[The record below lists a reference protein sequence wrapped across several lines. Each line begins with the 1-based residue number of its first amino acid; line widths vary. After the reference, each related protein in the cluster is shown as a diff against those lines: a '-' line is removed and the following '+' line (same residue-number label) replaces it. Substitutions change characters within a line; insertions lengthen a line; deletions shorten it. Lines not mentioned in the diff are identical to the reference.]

1 MKRLLLI
8 VTAVVLAVAQMAAA
22 PVDAQTARAKASRY
36 ITRIASEGRLKAPAK
51 ASDIKLVL
59 TQASK
64 AIAGLAA
71 YYVFNTNDSYII
83 VSGDDRARE
92 VLAFG
97 DSPLDIDNIP
107 CNMQLW
113 LTSYQEQLDYLLSH
127 PDLVVE
133 QPAIR
138 RAPAA
143 SVFNVE
149 PLLTA
154 MWDQGEPYNREC
166 PSTGT
171 SLCVTGCGATSLA
184 MIFHHWRYPTGPTSM
199 VPGYT
204 THSMNLSV
212 PSLPSTTF
220 DWDNMLDEYRGG
232 YNDVQA
238 SAVAHLMRYLGQ
250 SERMDYSPE
259 SSGTGTYEIV
269 NTVRRFG
276 YDNDVRVVSKESWWT
291 GESYSDEE
299 WGAIIQDELFEHRPI
314 LMCAYTPTWSGHAFD
329 IDGYDATD
337 DTYHINWGW
346 SGNGNAFCALNA
358 FHGSGMVFNVNQQLI
373 LGIEPPPT
381 VPTIKAWSS
390 RLFTTAYV
398 DKTDAASFTVKGALL
413 TGDVTV
419 QLNDDSGYF
428 NIDTEQIS
436 VDQLQ
441 QGKTVYVT
449 FKSNTPGAY
458 TATVTLSSEGAADK
472 VITVYG
478 TCLLETYD
486 PVLLDVSDVTG
497 DSFTVQW
504 EDSTPSHNV
513 VSYNLEI
520 APTPFF
526 ELRLNEAFDKSE
538 YSGTSTSDWSSKLDE
553 ITSTPGWTGNKVY
566 RSNND
571 LLLGTAKAKGWI
583 ETPALDMFG
592 NNGFIT
598 VKVQATCTTNDTN
611 APLNISCEGND
622 TTIILDESEEE
633 HCVLLPCPSGNLS
646 KVKLTSA
653 TGKRVVLKN
662 FAAYA
667 GDDYS
672 PVDLTKATYL
682 KDITTMSQTVGDMT
696 SGWYGLRIQALYT
709 DGTLSPW
716 SNRVRLLID
725 WKKGDVNHDGEINI
739 ADVNT
744 VVNYIIQGI
753 NTKSALSSC
762 DVNEDGEINLADINA
777 VIRNIMGH

>member
-1 MKRLLLI
+1 MKKSL
-8 VTAVVLAVAQMAAA
+8 VFAAVVLLAAVQMAAA
-22 PVDAQTARAKASRY
+22 PVDAQTARAKASQF
-36 ITRIASEGRLKAPAK
+36 ITRIASDGRHKAPAM
-51 ASDIKLVL
+51 ASDIRLVL

-64 AIAGLAA
+64 ADASQAA
-71 YYVFNTNDSYII
+71 YYIFNTSDSYII

-92 VLAFG
+92 VLAYG
-97 DSPLDIDNIP
+97 DRPLDIDNIP

-113 LTSYQEQLDYLLSH
+113 LMGYQEQLDYLLSH

-143 SVFNVE
+143 SIFNVE

-154 MWDQGEPYNREC
+154 LWDQGEPYNREC

-184 MIFHHWRYPTGPTSM
+184 MIFHHWRYPTEPTSM

-204 THSMNLSV
+204 TESMNLSV

-220 DWDNMLDEYRGG
+220 DWDNMLDEYRGS

-259 SSGTGTYEIV
+259 SSGTGTYDIL

-276 YDNDVRVVSKESWWT
+276 YDNDVHVVSKESWWT
-291 GESYSDEE
+291 GEDYSDEE
-299 WGAIIQDELFEHRPI
+299 WGAIIQDELFEHRPV

-358 FHGSGMVFNVNQQLI
+358 FHASGMLFNVGQQLI

-398 DKTDAASFTVKGALL
+398 DKTAAASFMVKGALL
-413 TGDVTV
+413 TSDVTLT
-419 QLNDDSGYF
+419 LNDDSGYF
-428 NIDTEQIS
+428 RIDTEQIS

-441 QGKTVYVT
+441 QGKSVHVI

-478 TCLLETYD
+478 TCRLETYD

-504 EDSTPSHNV
+504 EDATPSYNV

-520 APTPFF
+520 APVPFF
-526 ELRLNEAFDKSE
+526 ELRLNETFDKSE

-553 ITSTPGWTGNKVY
+553 ITNTPGWTGNKIY

-583 ETPALDMFG
+583 ETPALDMIG
-592 NNGFIT
+592 NNGLVT
-598 VKVQATCTTNDTN
+598 VKVKATSTNNDSS
-611 APLNISCEGND
+611 APLKISCGDCD
-622 TTIILDESEEE
+622 TTITVDDSEEE
-633 HCVLLPCPSGNLS
+633 HCVLLPCPSS
-646 KVKLTSA
+646 DQAKVRLTSIV
-653 TGKRVVLKN
+653 GKRVVLKG
-662 FAAYA
+662 FSAYA

-672 PVDLTKATYL
+672 PVDLSKATYL
-682 KDITTMSQTVGDMT
+682 EGISTMSHVVNNMK
-696 SGWYGLRIQALYT
+696 SGWYGLRVQALYT
-709 DGTLSPW
+709 DGTLSDW
-716 SNRVRLLID
+716 SNRTRVMVAWNR
-725 WKKGDVNHDGEINI
+725 GDVNHDGEVNI
-739 ADVNT
+739 TDVNL
-744 VVNYIIQGI
+744 VINYIIQGI
-753 NTKSALSSC
+753 TTNSVLTVS
-762 DVNEDGEINLADINA
+762 DVNGDKEINIADIND
-777 VIRNIMGH
+777 VIRTITER